1 MSQSFFLYKPEVWHW
16 PNIKELVIGMADAH
30 VVPCDGER
38 DPGGLLHDVAEVARE
53 LQRPEGRLVVA
64 AGVADR
70 GLDEQSAAACG
81 RVGKYFINQKR

>member
-1 MSQSFFLYKPEVWHW
+1 
-16 PNIKELVIGMADAH
+16 MADAH

-70 GLDEQSAAACG
+70 GLDEQGAAAWG
-81 RVGKYFINQKR
+81 GWGSTSLIKSVSRVGHIL